1 MSKHT
6 FRNETRGASRG
17 WLRRSVVAV
26 AIGATALAGGGA
38 LIANAMPADPGPIN
52 PPAVQ
57 SPVPGLANM
66 VAQVRPAVV
75 SIVVQGHMAAAQG
88 PGSQFRGDPRFR
100 DFFQHFFG
108 QQPGEGF
115 SQGGNL
121 PAQHFE
127 AAGSG
132 FIVSA
137 DGFVVTNNH
146 VVGHADQIKV
156 ILDDGTKLDAKLK
169 GTDPKTDLALLKVDA
184 HKPLPYV
191 QFGSSKNTRAGDW
204 VVAIGNPFGLGGT
217 VTTGIVSARG
227 RDLNSGP
234 YDDFLQI
241 DAPINKGNSGGPL
254 FNLKGKV
261 IGVNTAIFSPNGGN
275 VGIGFAIPSDEART
289 VISSLEKRGYVAR
302 GELGVQ
308 IQTVTPD
315 LAKGLGL
322 DKPQGAVVS
331 EVVKDSPAEKAGLQ
345 VGDVIVDF
353 NGHDVK
359 NARELPGMVADTGP
373 GAQADVTV
381 LRDGKRHDVHV
392 TLASQGQTVAKANTD
407 NTAESSGPRLGV
419 LAAPVN
425 DETRARFNLPDSVT
439 GTVIVEV
446 QPGSPAARAGL
457 RPGDVIRKV
466 NGKPVESPQ
475 ALAKAVHDNPKRVV
489 MLVNRSGSQ
498 WFMSVQPEA
507 VG

>member
-1 MSKHT
+1 MSKDT
-6 FRNETRGASRG
+6 FRSKIHGARGG
-17 WLRRSVVAV
+17 WLRRSVVAA
-26 AIGATALAGGGA
+26 AIGATILAGGGA
-38 LIANAMPADPGPIN
+38 LIANAKPADPGPIS

-57 SPVPGLANM
+57 APVPGLANL

-75 SIVVQGHMAAAQG
+75 SIVVQGHLAGAEG
-88 PGSQFRGDPRFR
+88 PRFEGDQRFR
-100 DFFQHFFG
+100 DFFEHFFG
-108 QQPGEGF
+108 QQPGAGF
-115 SQGGNL
+115 GQDGGF

-132 FIVSA
+132 FIISA

-146 VVGHADQIKV
+146 VVDHADQIKV
-156 ILDDGTKLDAKLK
+156 ILDDGTKLNAKLK

-191 QFGSSKNTRAGDW
+191 QFGSSKNIRAGDW

-275 VGIGFAIPSDEART
+275 VGIGFAIPSNEART
-289 VISSLEKRGYVAR
+289 VISSLEKQGYVAR

-322 DKPQGAVVS
+322 EKPRGAIVS
-331 EVVKDSPAEKAGLQ
+331 QVAKNSPAAKAGLQ
-345 VGDVIVDF
+345 VGDVIVGF
-353 NGHDVK
+353 NGHHVN
-359 NARELPGMVADTGP
+359 NARELPSMVANAGP

-392 TLASQGQTVAKANTD
+392 TLASQGQTVAKANTGSA
-407 NTAESSGPRLGV
+407 TQSSGPQLGV
-419 LAAPVN
+419 AAAPVN
-425 DETRARFNLPDSVT
+425 DQTRARYNVPDSVT
-439 GTVIVEV
+439 GALIVEV

-475 ALAKAVHDNPKRVV
+475 ALATAVHNHPKGMV
-489 MLVNRSGSQ
+489 MLVNRAGKQ
-498 WFMSVQPEA
+498 WFMSVRPET